1 LRAASSCSEP
11 GNTLLVSGTIR
22 STDGE
27 PLGGAMLD
35 MWQSDAEGAYSP
47 FDIPKDQAS
56 WNLRARVIADEKGRF
71 DVQTWD
77 CIVSC
82 EMIGTYKTG

>member
-1 LRAASSCSEP
+1 
-11 GNTLLVSGTIR
+11 VSGTIR

-56 WNLRARVIADEKGRF
+56 WNLRARVIDLERWQSRLLGIAGKLITVALVIGALVGRF
-71 DVQTWD
+71 RW
-77 CIVSC
+77 
-82 EMIGTYKTG
+82 